1 MTYPDRVSV
10 YHKLRYPPSAQPSPT
25 SLVLDAVVLSHRHRR
40 ASAKIEEDVVIY
52 DYRAARKTEML
63 PFMKDVL
70 EDTYRQQED
79 EKTRA
84 RARIWELI
92 GTVKGLEKQT
102 WDNPDAVEDVGSAG
116 KSK

>member
-25 SLVLDAVVLSHRHRR
+25 SLILDAIILSHRHRR
-40 ASAKIEEDVVIY
+40 PSARIEEDIVIY
-52 DYRAARKTEML
+52 DYKAASKTEMM

-70 EDTYRQQED
+70 EDTYRQQEE
-79 EKTRA
+79 EKVRA
-84 RARIWELI
+84 RIRIWELI
-92 GTVKGLEKQT
+92 GAVEKLEKET
-102 WDNPDAVEDVGSAG
+102 WNRSDAVEDLGGAG

>member
-25 SLVLDAVVLSHRHRR
+25 SLLLDAIVLSHKHRR
-40 ASAKIEEDVVIY
+40 ASASTEEDVVIY
-52 DYRAARKTEML
+52 DYRVAEKTEML

-70 EDTYRQQED
+70 EDTYRQQEE
-79 EKTRA
+79 EKVRA

-92 GTVKGLEKQT
+92 MTVEKLERET
-102 WDNPDAVEDVGSAG
+102 WDRPDAVEDLGGAG

>member
-25 SLVLDAVVLSHRHRR
+25 SLVLDAIILSHKHRR
-40 ASAKIEEDVVIY
+40 ASARIEEDIVIY
-52 DYRAARKTEML
+52 DYRVAKKTEMP

-70 EDTYRQQED
+70 ENTYRQQEE
-79 EKTRA
+79 EKARA
-84 RARIWELI
+84 RARIWELM
-92 GTVKGLEKQT
+92 GSVEKLEKET
-102 WDNPDAVEDVGSAG
+102 WDRPDAVEDLGGNG